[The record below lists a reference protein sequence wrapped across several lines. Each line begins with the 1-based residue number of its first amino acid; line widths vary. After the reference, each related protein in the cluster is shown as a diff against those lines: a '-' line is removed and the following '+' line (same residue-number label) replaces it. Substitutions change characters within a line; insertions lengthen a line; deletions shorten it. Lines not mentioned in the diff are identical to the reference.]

1 MKLSPCLTRLIP
13 AAALLLAATAVQGA
27 PADTTASALPDRG
40 MTMSV
45 VEQSFGKP
53 VQILP
58 AVGDPPITRWVYP
71 AGTVY
76 FERQY
81 VVHSVVPRPS
91 KP

>member
-1 MKLSPCLTRLIP
+1 MKFSPELTRLIP
-13 AAALLLAATAVQGA
+13 AAALLLAAAAVQGA
-27 PADTTASALPDRG
+27 PADSTAPVLPDRG

-58 AVGDPPITRWVYP
+58 AVGDPPITRWMYP

-81 VVHSVVPRPS
+81 VIHSVVPRPP